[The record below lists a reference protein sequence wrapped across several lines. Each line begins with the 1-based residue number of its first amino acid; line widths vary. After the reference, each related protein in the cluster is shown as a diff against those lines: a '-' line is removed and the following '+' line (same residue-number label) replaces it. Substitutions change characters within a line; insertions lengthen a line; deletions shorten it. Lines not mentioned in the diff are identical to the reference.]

1 MRSIPDFGAPFA
13 LSLALHTGVVLVL
26 ATISI
31 RLAPNAPPIIVT
43 IREPSAPPP
52 PLGEPAAAPSVAA
65 PMPPSM
71 PPPVVP
77 KPRPKIAHKA
87 PPAAPP
93 AAAPEPPAPN
103 AVSGGQTAGVP
114 EGAIAGEAGG
124 QVGGRV
130 GEHGD
135 RVWRSDEVAMEPE
148 VISRQVPTYP
158 PIARARGVEGLVVL
172 EAIVDRG
179 GRIEFDGVRV
189 VQSIPLLDDAA
200 IQAFRQW
207 RFKPGCDQHGAPVRV
222 RLQVPFRF
230 QLR

>member
-1 MRSIPDFGAPFA
+1 MRSIRHFGAPFA

-31 RLAPNAPPIIVT
+31 RLAAPNAPPIVVT

-52 PLGEPAAAPSVAA
+52 PLGKPAAAPGVAA
-65 PMPPSM
+65 PMPQSI

-77 KPRPKIAHKA
+77 KPRPKIARKP

-93 AAAPEPPAPN
+93 AAVSAPPPSA
-103 AVSGGQTAGVP
+103 AGGGAAAGVP
-114 EGAIAGEAGG
+114 EGAIGGEAGG

-135 RVWRSDEVAMEPE
+135 RIWRSDEVAMQPE
-148 VISRQVPTYP
+148 VISRQMPTYP

-172 EAIVDRG
+172 EGIVDRD
-179 GRIEFDGVRV
+179 GRIEPDGLKVLH
-189 VQSIPLLDDAA
+189 SIPLLDDAA

-207 RFKPGCDQHGAPVRV
+207 RFKPGYDQHGEPVRV
-222 RLQVPFRF
+222 ILQIPFRF